1 MSKIDNKES
10 DVTNPALTRM
20 ITEGTLSRRSLMKLL
35 SAGAAM
41 STGLI
46 GFPGMALAEDKPTQG
61 GKIRVGMSNASATDT
76 LDPAKGNNSADF
88 TRQFMFY
95 SGLTEVDKT
104 LSVKP
109 ALAESID
116 SDDGTTWSIKLRK
129 GVTFHDGKPFTAKD
143 VVYSLNRHKDPAVAS
158 SAFKLAEQFKT
169 ITAVND
175 NEVQLILAAPQF

>member
-41 STGLI
+41 SSGLI
-46 GFPGMALAEDKPTQG
+46 GFPGMALAEEKPTQG

-88 TRQFMFY
+88 TRQLC
-95 SGLTEVDKT
+95 S
-104 LSVKP
+104 
-109 ALAESID
+109 
-116 SDDGTTWSIKLRK
+116 
-129 GVTFHDGKPFTAKD
+129 TAG
-143 VVYSLNRHKDPAVAS
+143 
-158 SAFKLAEQFKT
+158 
-169 ITAVND
+169 
-175 NEVQLILAAPQF
+175 